1 MQRKEQQLIHSL
13 LCSDSVSFIFI
24 LAEYLHTKGVKTYQ
38 KLITSSW
45 CIVKQSSYIQKM
57 YNVIMVKQISLDT
70 WSIHHLTD
78 LLKKGSVIVEK
89 TGTPIIL
96 YRQTME
102 EEEGSYEEV
111 ICSLTKNYVIEQLI
125 ISGGIIVPTVS
136 QQLVFTLE
144 EFPDRLLRKSKDLF
158 LETVDLLEKELI

>member
-1 MQRKEQQLIHSL
+1 
-13 LCSDSVSFIFI
+13 
-24 LAEYLHTKGVKTYQ
+24 
-38 KLITSSW
+38 
-45 CIVKQSSYIQKM
+45 M
-57 YNVIMVKQISLDT
+57 YNLIMVKQISLDT

-78 LLKKGSVIVEK
+78 LLKKGSIIVEK
-89 TGTPIIL
+89 IGTPIIL

-158 LETVDLLEKELI
+158 LETVDLLEKKLG

>member
-1 MQRKEQQLIHSL
+1 M
-13 LCSDSVSFIFI
+13 
-24 LAEYLHTKGVKTYQ
+24 
-38 KLITSSW
+38 
-45 CIVKQSSYIQKM
+45 
-57 YNVIMVKQISLDT
+57 
-70 WSIHHLTD
+70 
-78 LLKKGSVIVEK
+78 KKGSVIVEK

-158 LETVDLLEKELI
+158 LETVDLLEKELS

>member
-1 MQRKEQQLIHSL
+1 
-13 LCSDSVSFIFI
+13 
-24 LAEYLHTKGVKTYQ
+24 
-38 KLITSSW
+38 
-45 CIVKQSSYIQKM
+45 M
-57 YNVIMVKQISLDT
+57 YNLIMVKQISLDT

-111 ICSLTKNYVIEQLI
+111 I
-125 ISGGIIVPTVS
+125 
-136 QQLVFTLE
+136 
-144 EFPDRLLRKSKDLF
+144 
-158 LETVDLLEKELI
+158 

>member
-1 MQRKEQQLIHSL
+1 MNIYIQKES
-13 LCSDSVSFIFI
+13 
-24 LAEYLHTKGVKTYQ
+24 KTYQ

-45 CIVKQSSYIQKM
+45 CIVKQSPYIQKM

-125 ISGGIIVPTVS
+125 ISGGIIVRTVS

-158 LETVDLLEKELI
+158 LETVDLLEKELS

>member
-1 MQRKEQQLIHSL
+1 MNIYIQKES
-13 LCSDSVSFIFI
+13 
-24 LAEYLHTKGVKTYQ
+24 KTYQ

-45 CIVKQSSYIQKM
+45 CIVKQSPYIQKM

-158 LETVDLLEKELI
+158 LETVDLLEKELS

>member
-1 MQRKEQQLIHSL
+1 
-13 LCSDSVSFIFI
+13 
-24 LAEYLHTKGVKTYQ
+24 
-38 KLITSSW
+38 
-45 CIVKQSSYIQKM
+45 
-57 YNVIMVKQISLDT
+57 
-70 WSIHHLTD
+70 
-78 LLKKGSVIVEK
+78 
-89 TGTPIIL
+89 
-96 YRQTME
+96 ME

-158 LETVDLLEKELI
+158 LETVDLLEKELS

>member
-1 MQRKEQQLIHSL
+1 MQHKEQQLIHSL
-13 LCSDSVSFIFI
+13 LYSSLVSFIFI
-24 LAEYLHTKGVKTYQ
+24 LAEYLHTKGVKMYQ

-45 CIVKQSSYIQKM
+45 CIGKQSPYIQKM
-57 YNVIMVKQISLDT
+57 YNVSMVKQISLDT

-158 LETVDLLEKELI
+158 LETVDLLEKELS